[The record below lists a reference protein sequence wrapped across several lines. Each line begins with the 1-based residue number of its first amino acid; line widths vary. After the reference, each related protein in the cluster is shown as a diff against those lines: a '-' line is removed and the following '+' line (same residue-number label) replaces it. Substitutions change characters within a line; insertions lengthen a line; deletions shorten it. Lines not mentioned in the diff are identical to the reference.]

1 MFRYS
6 TFYPI
11 YYTTIESLVFILS
24 LSIGVK
30 QLKLISSRNRRGT
43 HQTRSRSGSSS
54 ISGSILTS
62 GPAWRSRRGSRR
74 SRSRNSR
81 GRTWGISWR
90 NRRGNRRSRSRIRI
104 CPTSAMRMVE
114 SCPWCGALL
123 LIGGGERRSADLSTC
138 IVSYISLHNA
148 DIAQPKGPIQP
159 NSQEIGKWAH
169 DPHLTSSRCGVCH
182 YFETIQYTVH

>member
-1 MFRYS
+1 M
-6 TFYPI
+6 
-11 YYTTIESLVFILS
+11 
-24 LSIGVK
+24 K

-81 GRTWGISWR
+81 ARIWGISWR

-114 SCPWCGALL
+114 SCPWSLVHSSWLVAARGGVQICPLVLSVILVCTMQILL
-123 LIGGGERRSADLSTC
+123 NPRVLFNPIHRKLENEHMIHTWPLPGVVFVMILRLASTLNTGTLRG
-138 IVSYISLHNA
+138 SN
-148 DIAQPKGPIQP
+148 GPVPMLAI
-159 NSQEIGKWAH
+159 
-169 DPHLTSSRCGVCH
+169 T
-182 YFETIQYTVH
+182 